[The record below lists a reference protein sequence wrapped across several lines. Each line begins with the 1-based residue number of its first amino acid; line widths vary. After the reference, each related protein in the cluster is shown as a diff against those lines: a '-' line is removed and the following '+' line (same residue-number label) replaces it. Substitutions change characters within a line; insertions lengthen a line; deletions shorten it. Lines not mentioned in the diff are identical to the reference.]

1 VFVVPRTKVE
11 PDGGVEVT
19 VMFVL
24 QLSVATTIQVTT
36 TFVLHES
43 TIMFVGQVTVGG
55 KVSTTLTI

>member
-11 PDGGVEVT
+11 PEGGVEIT

-24 QLSVATTIQVTT
+24 QLSVATTVQVTT

-43 TIMFVGQVTVGG
+43 TIIFVGQVTVGG